1 MSARTR
7 RKSKTRHA
15 GACWPCMGLSTL
27 EHENLGHADEQ
38 IARLDEQLSNL
49 GFDTARQ
56 TSFSQAHANMSRSPS
71 WARRGLAGLVLATC
85 IAVAAV
91 AWRRPSHDDT
101 ATTVHPQPAP
111 QAQTAPEHEAS
122 GAPAMPPELT
132 QSLQS
137 MARDLAIVEREIEGL
152 KTNQQQ
158 AAGDD
163 AKIAEQFKA
172 NQDQMARDIAKL
184 YEQLKAG
191 QEQIGRDIASVTEQL
206 KATQEQMAR
215 EIAKVSEQN
224 PPPRIPVPPPRPAV
238 SPTRKPVPTLAS
250 PQATRNRWQKSRS
263 RHRRRYSRCPRASK
277 CRSSTTTVELG
288 S

>member
-1 MSARTR
+1 MSARLGVSPGSATR
-7 RKSKTRHA
+7 SHDI
-15 GACWPCMGLSTL
+15 GLCMGLPTL

-56 TSFSQAHANMSRSPS
+56 TSFSQAHVNTSRSPS

-85 IAVAAV
+85 IAVAAI

-111 QAQTAPEHEAS
+111 EAQTAGQHEAS
-122 GAPAMPPELT
+122 GAPAIPPELA

-137 MARDLAIVEREIEGL
+137 MARDLAIMEREIQGL
-152 KTNQQQ
+152 KTSQQE
-158 AAGDD
+158 AGRDD

-172 NQDQMARDIAKL
+172 NQDQMAGDIAKA
-184 YEQLKAG
+184 YQELKVG
-191 QEQIGRDIASVTEQL
+191 QEQISRDIASVTEQL

-224 PPPRIPVPPPRPAV
+224 APPRIPAPAPRPAV
-238 SPTRKPVPTLAS
+238 TPVRKPTPALAS
-250 PQATRNRWQKSRS
+250 PQAAAKPLAKKPKPSPAPVQSVPAR
-263 RHRRRYSRCPRASK
+263 
-277 CRSSTTTVELG
+277 
-288 S
+288 